1 MLFTANFF
9 PICFLVYQKNL
20 WEDNDVKL
28 LFTSV
33 AAEIAVPNYNPADD
47 ERKLKAIIDTNLKQ
61 SHQYFKLYSSIA
73 ILIYI
78 ATLVVYGVVVSV
90 REETKIKC
98 LGIVTPIFILFCDLV
113 ILSLREK
120 PASIDGQTESK
131 EMQITDVIYSS
142 AF

>member
-47 ERKLKAIIDTNLKQ
+47 EQKLKAMIDTNLKQ
-61 SHQYFKLYSSIA
+61 SNQYFKLYSSIA

-120 PASIDGQTESK
+120 PATIDGQTESK

>member
-1 MLFTANFF
+1 M
-9 PICFLVYQKNL
+9 
-20 WEDNDVKL
+20 
-28 LFTSV
+28 FTSV

-47 ERKLKAIIDTNLKQ
+47 EQKLKAMIDTNLKQ

-120 PASIDGQTESK
+120 PASIDG
-131 EMQITDVIYSS
+131 
-142 AF
+142 

>member
-33 AAEIAVPNYNPADD
+33 ATEIAAPNYNPKDD
-47 ERKLKAIIDTNLKQ
+47 QQKLKAITENNLKQ
-61 SHQYFKLYSSIA
+61 SNQYFRLYAVVAS
-73 ILIYI
+73 LIYI
-78 ATLVVYGVVVSV
+78 ATMVVYGIVVSI

-98 LGIVTPIFILFCDLV
+98 LGIVTPIFILSCDLV

-120 PASIDGQTESK
+120 PSSIDGQTQFKES
-131 EMQITDVIYSS
+131 QITDVIYSS